1 MMCGV
6 LLHRAVIVI
15 NLAYTSFL
23 YRFLRWRRPA
33 LIFLD
38 RVVTFQTGRFRP
50 EERARD
56 GLSLTLLVTL
66 LEKLIPV
73 QQVLGLPEFVLGVG
87 VS

>member
-15 NLAYTSFL
+15 ILAYTSFL
-23 YRFLRWRRPA
+23 YRFLQGCGPA

-38 RVVTFQTGRFRP
+38 GVVTFQTGRFRP
-50 EERARD
+50 KQRAGD

-73 QQVLGLPEFVLGVG
+73 QQVLGLPEFILGVG